1 MDWLPRVIFGIVII
15 VILELALIG
24 AICLYK
30 FGVEDKDDY
39 FKRKWVY
46 CPTEMEQDLTETILL
61 QDVLTLKEF
70 LEETVVVEDK
80 VLDEE
85 TVEVQEKV
93 EVDNNIQ
100 G

>member
-39 FKRKWVY
+39 FKRK
-46 CPTEMEQDLTETILL
+46 
-61 QDVLTLKEF
+61 
-70 LEETVVVEDK
+70 
-80 VLDEE
+80 
-85 TVEVQEKV
+85 
-93 EVDNNIQ
+93 
-100 G
+100 